1 MLVGEN
7 KKPCP
12 SCGSAANPKP
22 LMSITLSALV
32 AHFCTHPGRRYTRHV
47 YKSPFLSQYGYRVWY
62 FVPLLRG
69 AWPSWSTAKGRWG
82 GGPCTTRRAIQTRP
96 LPTEVNEEFITVIA
110 VTENRAKPAR
120 LAQFS
125 ARRREKEA
133 TTERTRPF
141 RVRGF
146 YSCSFALHHD
156 CDLVV
161 LTCTL

>member
-1 MLVGEN
+1 MLEGEN
-7 KKPCP
+7 KKPVSFLWLRCEP
-12 SCGSAANPKP
+12 ETVDVDNPFSLGRSLLYPPRKEIYKARIQV
-22 LMSITLSALV
+22 SVFVTIRLSRLV
-32 AHFCTHPGRRYTRHV
+32 FC
-47 YKSPFLSQYGYRVWY
+47 SPCARCVAVVVHGQ
-62 FVPLLRG
+62 G
-69 AWPSWSTAKGRWG
+69 AVGRWS
-82 GGPCTTRRAIQTRP
+82 CTTRRAIQTRP

-125 ARRREKEA
+125 ARRREKKPQ
-133 TTERTRPF
+133 RRGTRPF